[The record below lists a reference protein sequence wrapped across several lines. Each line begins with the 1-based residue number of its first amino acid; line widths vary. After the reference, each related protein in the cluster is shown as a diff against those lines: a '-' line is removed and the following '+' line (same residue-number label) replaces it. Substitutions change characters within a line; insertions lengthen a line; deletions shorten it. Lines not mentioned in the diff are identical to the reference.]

1 MCWIGT
7 IEVFQPTYSLPF
19 LEIDLDP
26 SGMKPPTESVPQAD
40 SQTETAQQPRKGLIE
55 PRTLKGFRDILPRD
69 AITKRRMVHSLSE
82 VFGSFGFVPIETPHL
97 EYTECLFGEAG
108 PEIQKQVYRFKDNG
122 DRDVALRF
130 DLTVPFARFVAQHR
144 NEIGLPFKRWVVGE
158 AFRGENTQAG
168 RYREFT
174 QCDFD
179 FVGTDSLSADAE
191 IIQVIDRALR
201 TLGVGE
207 FTIQINNR
215 KVMSG
220 LLAALGYAEKVSSIL
235 IELDKLDK
243 VGEERV
249 RASLI
254 SGCGVS
260 PEAAEELLSFVQLS
274 SGNASTSETLG
285 RLSPYRGRHEL
296 LASGIAEL
304 ETVTRLVEAVG
315 VPEATV
321 RIDLSIARGLG
332 YYTGI
337 IYETRL
343 TACPG
348 IGSVCSGGRYD
359 NLTQTFMR
367 ERCPG
372 VGASIGLDRLMAAL
386 EQLGL
391 LPTTSTSARVLIA
404 VPSPELSERA
414 LTVGAQLRN
423 SGIPTEVYPDAHKMK
438 RQVEYAKRAGHP
450 YLLTFQ
456 REGVGM
462 VLERVADGVRT
473 ECAEIASVVKALS

>member
-1 MCWIGT
+1 
-7 IEVFQPTYSLPF
+7 
-19 LEIDLDP
+19 
-26 SGMKPPTESVPQAD
+26 
-40 SQTETAQQPRKGLIE
+40 
-55 PRTLKGFRDILPRD
+55 
-69 AITKRRMVHSLSE
+69 
-82 VFGSFGFVPIETPHL
+82 
-97 EYTECLFGEAG
+97 
-108 PEIQKQVYRFKDNG
+108 
-122 DRDVALRF
+122 
-130 DLTVPFARFVAQHR
+130 
-144 NEIGLPFKRWVVGE
+144 
-158 AFRGENTQAG
+158 
-168 RYREFT
+168 
-174 QCDFD
+174 
-179 FVGTDSLSADAE
+179 
-191 IIQVIDRALR
+191 
-201 TLGVGE
+201 
-207 FTIQINNR
+207 
-215 KVMSG
+215 
-220 LLAALGYAEKVSSIL
+220 
-235 IELDKLDK
+235 
-243 VGEERV
+243 
-249 RASLI
+249 
-254 SGCGVS
+254 
-260 PEAAEELLSFVQLS
+260 
-274 SGNASTSETLG
+274 
-285 RLSPYRGRHEL
+285 